1 VQGAQAAAGRRVTP
15 WLQALAVLAIAVAAT
30 VVSPLVDRLA
40 NPNST
45 QPGVITFLGVGFSV
59 LALTLYLLFSGL
71 RHTLPRSGVF
81 LFSVAGYSS
90 LLIVVKFVISPL
102 ALYAYAN
109 ASGLAFLGSDAA
121 GFGYLGF
128 PLVTFILAAI
138 YASAFFLLYA
148 YFQSRLR
155 ACLGIPVGFETK
167 FVVLYVIMFVLGVMA
182 TISLGFGVLATFDYL
197 ASLTYSFGLGLLL
210 ALALLGAL
218 VLCTVAFRHAN
229 EQAAALRNITVL
241 TGFAWVGLA
250 FIAAYH
256 VLWLVFVLVII
267 TIWPLKSVSF
277 K

>member
-1 VQGAQAAAGRRVTP
+1 VQGAQAAAGRRATP
-15 WLQALAVLAIAVAAT
+15 WLLALAVFGLALAAT
-30 VVSPLVDRLA
+30 VISPMVDRA
-40 NPNST
+40 VNPNST

-59 LALTLYLLFSGL
+59 LALTLYLLYSGL
-71 RHTLPRSGVF
+71 RQMLPKSGVF
-81 LFSVAGYSS
+81 VFSVAGYSS
-90 LLIVVKFVISPL
+90 LLITVKFVISPL
-102 ALYAYAN
+102 ALYEYAN
-109 ASGLAFLGSDAA
+109 ASGLAFLGSDAG

-155 ACLGIPVGFETK
+155 ARLGIPVGFETR
-167 FVVLYVIMFVLGVMA
+167 FVVLYLIMFVLGVMA

-197 ASLTYSFGLGLLL
+197 ASLTYSFGLGLML

-218 VLCTVAFRHAN
+218 VLCTVAFRHAHD
-229 EQAAALRNITVL
+229 QAAAIRNITVL

>member
-15 WLQALAVLAIAVAAT
+15 WLLALAVSAIAVAAT
-30 VVSPLVDRLA
+30 VISPLLDRLV
-40 NPNST
+40 NPSST
-45 QPGVITFLGVGFSV
+45 QPGAITFLGVGFSV
-59 LALTLYLLFSGL
+59 LALTLYLLYSGL
-71 RHTLPRSGVF
+71 RQMLPKSGVF

-102 ALYAYAN
+102 ALYRYAS
-109 ASGLAFLGSDAA
+109 ASGLAFLGSDAG
-121 GFGYLGF
+121 GFGYFGF

-138 YASAFFLLYA
+138 YATAFFLLYA
-148 YFQSRLR
+148 YFQSKLR
-155 ACLGIPVGFETK
+155 ARLGIPVGFETR
-167 FVVLYVIMFVLGVMA
+167 FVVLYVIMFVLGVMS
-182 TISLGFGVLATFDYL
+182 TISLGFGILATFDYL

-218 VLCTVAFRHAN
+218 VLSTVAFRHAN

-256 VLWLVFVLVII
+256 VLWLVFILVII